1 ERDLYLG
8 RLPGDYP
15 DRPALSF
22 MKPDPPCRDT
32 IESRGEAPHSERA
45 VRIRHSSLRTASVV
59 ARYLQRRVADSFARV
74 SGDRAAQVAGWRALC
89 AKGWSEEDDRCDCDS
104 DRPS

>member
-1 ERDLYLG
+1 MYLG

-22 MKPDPPCRDT
+22 MKPDPSCRDVV
-32 IESRGEAPHSERA
+32 ESRCEGANSERA

-59 ARYLQRRVADSFARV
+59 ARYLQRRFADTFACV
-74 SGDRAAQVAGWRALC
+74 SGDRAAQLAGWRALG
-89 AKGWSEEDDRCDCDS
+89 AKRRSEQDD
-104 DRPS
+104 